1 MKCPS
6 CRTTVT
12 PPGERCPSCK
22 FALRKADAK
31 FGRPPWHSRYLTDR
45 TGLLL
50 LSEMPKLRG
59 ELALFEKKF
68 PQSLFSV
75 FITELSPDA
84 SVAEYAFWLANR
96 GRFSSLEAVGSENFD
111 LLLVIDAVAGAA
123 AFTVGYGLEKYLQES
138 DLEDILASAAPAFR
152 EGDLAGGILICI
164 DRTVQ
169 RMREISVQ
177 TEGANGSEKSG
188 DEMATAAKAQPS
200 ALR

>member
-12 PPGERCPSCK
+12 PPAERCPSCK

-45 TGLLL
+45 TGRLL

-75 FITELSPDA
+75 FITELSPGA
-84 SVAEYAFWLANR
+84 SVTEYAFWLANR
-96 GRFSSLEAVGSENFD
+96 GRFSSIEAVGSANFD
-111 LLLVIDAVAGAA
+111 LLLVIDAVAGTA
-123 AFTVGYGLEKYLQES
+123 AFTVGYGLEKYLQEG
-138 DLEDILASAAPAFR
+138 DLEDILTAGAPAFR

-169 RMREISVQ
+169 RMREISPQ
-177 TEGANGSEKSG
+177 TKRENESEKS
-188 DEMATAAKAQPS
+188 DDTATAAKAQSS
-200 ALR
+200 A